1 MLNNKNNLYDI
12 GMLKRLSVKN
22 FAILEDI
29 EINFYDGLTIL
40 TGETGAGKSL
50 IIDSISLLLGER
62 ASVEM
67 IRNGEDKAVIT
78 GLFSYNN
85 IYLKSYLDKLSVP
98 NEGEIEVIRIISP
111 TRSAIKVNNVTITLN
126 DLKVIAHYL
135 ADIHLQFDMTKL
147 LNKENYIE
155 IVDGFKKD
163 IIDEYKS
170 KYTSSLISLK
180 EEDKKYHELLD
191 RINKIK
197 ANEEQYEYDL
207 KELKALNLQPN
218 EETDIKERIAFLN
231 NYDKIYSLIK
241 ESEEIIDKDSLSDI
255 YQIKNNVN
263 SLSSYQSEYKEL
275 YERLNNAYYEIED
288 IYESLN
294 KKSRYFDYD
303 PKELEELE
311 LRLSSINSLKKK
323 LNKSFDELIDYQIE
337 LEKILSS
344 KEDYDTFLEEEKEK
358 LQKAF
363 DETYELA
370 NDLSKVRSNTGKS
383 IEKDC
388 EKHLSDLGLKS
399 IFEVRINPINKPNDI
414 DLSIYK
420 DDGIDDVDF
429 YIETNIGEGLKP
441 LAKIVSGGEVSRIML
456 AFKALMIKSSKVETV
471 IFDEIDT
478 GISGEIASKVAHKI
492 FEISLN
498 TQVIAITHLPQV
510 AALSKNHVKI
520 SKEIK
525 NSRTYTYIK
534 YLNLDEKIYEI
545 ASLISGGKV
554 SEKQLEY
561 AKEMVL
567 SKDETAEQFS

>member
-1 MLNNKNNLYDI
+1 MIKKLI
-12 GMLKRLSVKN
+12 VKN

-78 GLFSYNN
+78 GIFTSKN
-85 IYLKSYLDKLSVP
+85 IYLKAFLTNLGITTY
-98 NEGEIEVIRIISP
+98 EEIEINRVISP
-111 TRSAIKVNNVTITLN
+111 TRSYIKVNNVLITLN
-126 DLKVIAHYL
+126 DLKVISHYL

-155 IVDGFKKD
+155 IVDGFNKEV
-163 IIDEYKS
+163 IDEYKS
-170 KYTSSLISLK
+170 KYLLSLDSLK
-180 EEDKKYHELLD
+180 SENNKYLELVN
-191 RINKIK
+191 RINEIK
-197 ANEEQYEYDL
+197 ANQEQYEYDL
-207 KELKALNLQPN
+207 NELKALSLQPN
-218 EETDIKERIAFLN
+218 EEEDIKEKISFLK

-255 YQIKNNVN
+255 YTIKENIEK
-263 SLSSYQSEYKEL
+263 LSNYQNEYKEL
-275 YERLNNAYYEIED
+275 SERLTNAYYELED
-288 IYESLN
+288 IYSSIN

-303 PKELEELE
+303 PQELESLE
-311 LRLSSINSLKKK
+311 ERLSSINSLKKK
-323 LNKSFDELIDYQIE
+323 HHKTFDELIDYQIE
-337 LEKILSS
+337 LENILSHE
-344 KEDYDTFLEEEKEK
+344 EDFDHLLKEEKETLLK
-358 LQKAF
+358 IYQ
-363 DETYELA
+363 DTYSLA
-370 NDLSKVRSNTGKS
+370 NDLSSVRTSVGKS

-388 EKHLSDLGLKS
+388 EKHLLDLGLKS
-399 IFEVRINPINKPNDI
+399 VFEVRVNKSPINEEV
-414 DLSIYK
+414 DLSIFK
-420 DDGIDDVDF
+420 ENGIDDVDF

-441 LAKIVSGGEVSRIML
+441 LNKIVSGGEVSRIML

-478 GISGEIASKVAHKI
+478 GISGEIASRVAHKI
-492 FEISLN
+492 FEISLT
-498 TQVIAITHLPQV
+498 TQVISITHLPQV

-525 NSRTYTYIK
+525 NNRTYTSIK

-567 SKDETAEQFS
+567 NNK

>member
-1 MLNNKNNLYDI
+1 
-12 GMLKRLSVKN
+12 MLKKLSVKN

-62 ASVEM
+62 ASLEM
-67 IRNGEDKAVIT
+67 IRNGEDKALIS
-78 GLFSYNN
+78 GLFSFNN
-85 IYLKSYLDKLSVP
+85 IYLKSFLEKINVP
-98 NEGEIEVIRIISP
+98 VDNNELEIIRVISP
-111 TRSAIKVNNVTITLN
+111 NRSTIKINNVVITLN
-126 DLKVIAHYL
+126 DLKVVAHYL

-155 IVDGFKKD
+155 IVDGFKKEV
-163 IIDEYKS
+163 IEEYKS
-170 KYTSSLISLK
+170 KYLASLEALK
-180 EEDKKYHELLD
+180 EENNKYLELVK
-191 RINKIK
+191 RIEEIR
-197 ANEEQYEYDL
+197 ANQEQYEFDL
-207 KELKALNLQPN
+207 KELKSLNLQPN
-218 EETDIKERIAFLN
+218 EEVSIKERISFLK

-241 ESEEIIDKDSLSDI
+241 ESEQIINKDSLSDI
-255 YQIKNNVN
+255 YQIKDNVN
-263 SLSSYQSEYKEL
+263 ELSNYQSDYQEL
-275 YERLNNAYYEIED
+275 NERLNNAYYEIED
-288 IYESLN
+288 IYDSLN
-294 KKSRYFDYD
+294 KLSRRFDYD
-303 PKELEELE
+303 PKDLERLE
-311 LRLSSINSLKKK
+311 DRLSSINSLKKK
-323 LNKSFDELIDYQIE
+323 LHKSYDELIDYQIE
-337 LEKILSS
+337 LENILAHQ
-344 KEDYDTFLEEEKEK
+344 EDYDILLKEEKEK
-358 LQKAF
+358 LFNIYQ
-363 DETYELA
+363 ETYSLA
-370 NDLSKVRSNTGKS
+370 CDLSEVRRVTGKS

-388 EKHLSDLGLKS
+388 EKHLSDLGLESK
-399 IFEVRINPINKPNDI
+399 FEVRVIKNDI
-414 DLSIYK
+414 KDDVDLSIFK
-420 DDGIDDVDF
+420 EDGIDDVDF

-492 FEISLN
+492 YEISLN
-498 TQVIAITHLPQV
+498 TQVISITHLPQV
-510 AALSKNHVKI
+510 AALSKNHIKI

-525 NSRTYTYIK
+525 NKRTFTYIK

-567 SKDETAEQFS
+567 FK

>member
-1 MLNNKNNLYDI
+1 
-12 GMLKRLSVKN
+12 MLKKLSVKN

-62 ASVEM
+62 ASLEM
-67 IRNGEDKAVIT
+67 IRNGEDKALIS
-78 GLFSYNN
+78 GLFSYSN
-85 IYLKSYLDKLSVP
+85 IYLKSFLEKLNVP
-98 NEGEIEVIRIISP
+98 NDGEIEVIRIISP
-111 TRSAIKVNNVTITLN
+111 TRSAIKVNNVNITLN

-163 IIDEYKS
+163 VIDQYKD
-170 KYTSSLISLK
+170 KYLVSLDLLK
-180 EEDKKYHELLD
+180 QENNRYIELVKRIEE
-191 RINKIK
+191 IK
-197 ANEEQYEYDL
+197 ANQEQYEYDL
-207 KELKALNLQPN
+207 KELKSLNLQPN
-218 EETDIKERIAFLN
+218 EEQDIEDRISFLK

-241 ESEEIIDKDSLSDI
+241 ESEEIIDKESLNDI
-255 YQIKNNVN
+255 YQIKDNVKT
-263 SLSSYQSEYKEL
+263 LSNYQNEYKEL

-288 IYESLN
+288 IYDSLN

-311 LRLSSINSLKKK
+311 NRSSAIRSLKKR

-337 LEKILSS
+337 LENILSRQ
-344 KEDYDTFLEEEKEK
+344 EDYDVLLKEEKEK

-363 DETYELA
+363 DETYVLA
-370 NDLSKVRSNTGKS
+370 NDLSKVRKATGKS

-399 IFEVRINPINKPNDI
+399 VFEVRVEPTTKPNDI
-414 DLSIYK
+414 KLDIFK
-420 DDGIDDVDF
+420 DNGIDDVDF

-478 GISGEIASKVAHKI
+478 GISGEVASKVAHKTY
-492 FEISLN
+492 EISLN
-498 TQVIAITHLPQV
+498 TQVISITHLPQV

-525 NSRTYTYIK
+525 NKRTYTSIK
-534 YLNLDEKIYEI
+534 YLSLDEKIYEI

-561 AKEMVL
+561 AKELVL
-567 SKDETAEQFS
+567 NK

>member
-1 MLNNKNNLYDI
+1 MIKKLI
-12 GMLKRLSVKN
+12 VKN

-78 GLFSYNN
+78 GIFTSKN
-85 IYLKSYLDKLSVP
+85 IYLKAFLTNLGITTY
-98 NEGEIEVIRIISP
+98 EEIEINRVISP
-111 TRSAIKVNNVTITLN
+111 TRSYIKVNNVLITLN
-126 DLKVIAHYL
+126 DLKVISHYL

-155 IVDGFKKD
+155 IVDGFNKEV
-163 IIDEYKS
+163 IDEYKS
-170 KYTSSLISLK
+170 KYLLSLDSLK
-180 EEDKKYHELLD
+180 SENNKYLELVN
-191 RINKIK
+191 RINEIK
-197 ANEEQYEYDL
+197 ANQEQYEYDL
-207 KELKALNLQPN
+207 NELKALSLQPN
-218 EETDIKERIAFLN
+218 EEEDIKEKISFLK

-255 YQIKNNVN
+255 YTIKENIEK
-263 SLSSYQSEYKEL
+263 LSNYQNEYKEL
-275 YERLNNAYYEIED
+275 SERLTNAYYELED
-288 IYESLN
+288 IYTSIN

-303 PKELEELE
+303 PQELESLE
-311 LRLSSINSLKKK
+311 ERLSSINSLKKK
-323 LNKSFDELIDYQIE
+323 HHKTFDELIDYQIE
-337 LEKILSS
+337 LENILSHE
-344 KEDYDTFLEEEKEK
+344 EDFDHLLKEEKETLLK
-358 LQKAF
+358 IYQ
-363 DETYELA
+363 DTYSLA
-370 NDLSKVRSNTGKS
+370 NDLSSVRTSVGKS

-388 EKHLSDLGLKS
+388 EKHLLDLGLKS
-399 IFEVRINPINKPNDI
+399 VFEVRVNKSPINEEV
-414 DLSIYK
+414 DLSIFK
-420 DDGIDDVDF
+420 ENGIDDVDF

-441 LAKIVSGGEVSRIML
+441 LNKIVSGGEVSRIML

-478 GISGEIASKVAHKI
+478 GISGEIASRVAHKI
-492 FEISLN
+492 FEISLT
-498 TQVIAITHLPQV
+498 TQVISITHLPQV

-525 NSRTYTYIK
+525 NNRTYTSIK

-567 SKDETAEQFS
+567 NNK

>member
-1 MLNNKNNLYDI
+1 MNCVYDDC
-12 GMLKRLSVKN
+12 MLKKLSVKN

-67 IRNGEDKAVIT
+67 IRNGEEKAVIS
-78 GLFSYNN
+78 GLFSFSN
-85 IYLKSYLDKLSVP
+85 IYLKSFLEKLNIP
-98 NEGEIEVIRIISP
+98 NDGEIEVTRIVSP
-111 TRSAIKVNNVTITLN
+111 SRSVIKVNNVVVTLN

-163 IIDEYKS
+163 VIDQYKD
-170 KYTSSLISLK
+170 KYLKSLGLLK
-180 EEDKKYHELLD
+180 EENSHYQDLVV
-191 RINKIK
+191 RINQIK
-197 ANEEQYEYDL
+197 ANQEQYEFDL
-207 KELKALNLQPN
+207 NELRSLNLQPN
-218 EETDIKERIAFLN
+218 EEEQIKERISFLK

-241 ESEEIIDKDSLSDI
+241 ESEELIDKDSLGDL
-255 YQIKNNVN
+255 YQITANVHQ
-263 SLSSYQSEYKEL
+263 LSDYQSDYKEL
-275 YERLNNAYYEIED
+275 HERLNNAYYEIED
-288 IYESLN
+288 IFDSL
-294 KKSRYFDYD
+294 KKQSRRFEYD
-303 PKELEELE
+303 PKDLENLE
-311 LRLSSINSLKKK
+311 DRLSSINSLKKK
-323 LNKSFDELIDYQIE
+323 LNKTYDELIDYQIE
-337 LEKILSS
+337 LENILSHQ
-344 KEDYDTFLEEEKEK
+344 EDYDVLLKEEKEK
-358 LQKAF
+358 LLNIFK
-363 DETYELA
+363 ETYGLA
-370 NDLSKVRSNTGKS
+370 KDLSEVRKAVGKS

-388 EKHLSDLGLKS
+388 EKHLLDLGLKS
-399 IFEVRINPINKPNDI
+399 VFEVRVVNNQLPEDV
-414 DLSIYK
+414 DLSIFS
-420 DDGIDDVDF
+420 DNGIDDVDF

-498 TQVIAITHLPQV
+498 TQVISITHLPQV
-510 AALSKNHVKI
+510 AALSKNHIKI

-525 NSRTYTYIK
+525 NNRTYTYVK
-534 YLNLDEKIYEI
+534 YLSLDEKIYEI

-567 SKDETAEQFS
+567 SNK

>member
-1 MLNNKNNLYDI
+1 MIKKLI
-12 GMLKRLSVKN
+12 VKN

-62 ASVEM
+62 ASLEM
-67 IRNGEDKAVIT
+67 IRNGEDKAVLT
-78 GLFSYNN
+78 GLFTSNN
-85 IYLKSYLDKLSVP
+85 IYLKAYLSKLGVP
-98 NEGEIEVIRIISP
+98 TNEDIEIVRVISP
-111 TRSAIKVNNVTITLN
+111 TRSYIKVNNVLITLN

-155 IVDGFKKD
+155 IVDGFKKEV
-163 IIDEYKS
+163 IEEYKS
-170 KYTSSLISLK
+170 KYLASLEALK
-180 EEDKKYHELLD
+180 EENNKYLELVK
-191 RINKIK
+191 RIEEIR
-197 ANEEQYEYDL
+197 ANQEQYEFDL
-207 KELKALNLQPN
+207 KELKSLNLQPN
-218 EETDIKERIAFLN
+218 EEVSIKERISFLK

-241 ESEEIIDKDSLSDI
+241 ESEQIINKDSLSDI
-255 YQIKNNVN
+255 YQIKDNVN
-263 SLSSYQSEYKEL
+263 ELSNYQSDYQEL
-275 YERLNNAYYEIED
+275 NERLNNAYYEIED
-288 IYESLN
+288 IYDSLN
-294 KKSRYFDYD
+294 KLSRRFDYD
-303 PKELEELE
+303 PKDLERLE
-311 LRLSSINSLKKK
+311 DRASSINSLKNK
-323 LNKSFDELIDYQIE
+323 LHKSYDELIDYQIE
-337 LEKILSS
+337 LENILAHQ
-344 KEDYDTFLEEEKEK
+344 EDYDILLKEEKEK
-358 LQKAF
+358 LLNIYQ
-363 DETYELA
+363 ETYSLA
-370 NDLSKVRSNTGKS
+370 CDLSEVRRVTGKS

-388 EKHLSDLGLKS
+388 EKHLKDLGLESKL
-399 IFEVRINPINKPNDI
+399 EVRVIKNDI
-414 DLSIYK
+414 KDDVDLSIFK
-420 DDGIDDVDF
+420 EDGIDDVDF

-492 FEISLN
+492 YEISLN
-498 TQVIAITHLPQV
+498 TQVISITHLPQV
-510 AALSKNHVKI
+510 AALSKNHIKI

-525 NSRTYTYIK
+525 NKRTFTYIK

-567 SKDETAEQFS
+567 FK

>member
-1 MLNNKNNLYDI
+1 
-12 GMLKRLSVKN
+12 MLKKLSVKN

-62 ASVEM
+62 ASLEM
-67 IRNGEDKAVIT
+67 IRNGEDKALIS
-78 GLFSYNN
+78 GLFSYSN
-85 IYLKSYLDKLSVP
+85 IYLKSFLEKLNVP
-98 NEGEIEVIRIISP
+98 NDGEIEVIRIISP
-111 TRSAIKVNNVTITLN
+111 TRSAIKVNNVNITLN

-163 IIDEYKS
+163 VIDQYKD
-170 KYTSSLISLK
+170 KYLASLDLLK
-180 EEDKKYHELLD
+180 QENNRYIELVKRIEE
-191 RINKIK
+191 IK
-197 ANEEQYEYDL
+197 ANQEQYEYDL
-207 KELKALNLQPN
+207 KELKSLNLQPN
-218 EETDIKERIAFLN
+218 EEQDIEDRISFLK

-241 ESEEIIDKDSLSDI
+241 ESEEIIDKESLNDI
-255 YQIKNNVN
+255 YQIKDNVKT
-263 SLSSYQSEYKEL
+263 LSNYQNEYKEL

-288 IYESLN
+288 IYDSLN

-311 LRLSSINSLKKK
+311 NRSSAIRSLKKR

-337 LEKILSS
+337 LENILSRQ
-344 KEDYDTFLEEEKEK
+344 EDYDVLLKEEKEK

-363 DETYELA
+363 DETYNLA
-370 NDLSKVRSNTGKS
+370 NDLSKVRKATGKS

-399 IFEVRINPINKPNDI
+399 VFEVRVEPTTKPNDI
-414 DLSIYK
+414 KLDIFK
-420 DDGIDDVDF
+420 DNGIDDVDF

-478 GISGEIASKVAHKI
+478 GISGEVASKVAHKI
-492 FEISLN
+492 YEISLN
-498 TQVIAITHLPQV
+498 TQVISITHLPQV

-525 NSRTYTYIK
+525 NNRTYTSIK
-534 YLNLDEKIYEI
+534 YLSLDEKIYEI

-561 AKEMVL
+561 AKELVL
-567 SKDETAEQFS
+567 NK

>member
-1 MLNNKNNLYDI
+1 
-12 GMLKRLSVKN
+12 MLKKLIVKN

-62 ASVEM
+62 ASIEM
-67 IRNGEDKAVIT
+67 IRNGEEKATIT
-78 GLFSYNN
+78 GIFSSNN
-85 IYLKSYLDKLSVP
+85 IYLKAFLSKLGVTTS
-98 NEGEIEVIRIISP
+98 EDIEITRVISP
-111 TRSAIKVNNVTITLN
+111 SRSYIKVNNVVITLN
-126 DLKVIAHYL
+126 DLKVISHYL

-147 LNKENYIE
+147 LNKESYIE
-155 IVDGFKKD
+155 IVDGFKQEV
-163 IIDEYKS
+163 IDEYKD
-170 KYTSSLISLK
+170 KYLQSLDLLK
-180 EEDKKYHELLD
+180 VENNKYLD
-191 RINKIK
+191 LVKRINEIK
-197 ANEEQYEYDL
+197 ANQEQYEYDL
-207 KELKALNLQPN
+207 NELKALCLQPN
-218 EETDIKERIAFLN
+218 EEEDIKEKISFLK

-241 ESEEIIDKDSLSDI
+241 ESEEIINKDSLSDI
-255 YQIKNNVN
+255 YNIKDNIDK
-263 SLSSYQSEYKEL
+263 LSNYQSEYKEL
-275 YERLNNAYYEIED
+275 SERLNNAYYELED
-288 IYESLN
+288 IYSSIN

-303 PKELEELE
+303 PSELDHLEE
-311 LRLSSINSLKKK
+311 RLSTINSLKKK
-323 LNKSFDELIDYQIE
+323 LHKTYDELIDYQVE
-337 LEKILSS
+337 LENILSHQ
-344 KEDYDTFLEEEKEK
+344 EDFDVLLKEEKETLFNIYK
-358 LQKAF
+358 
-363 DETYELA
+363 DTYTLGS
-370 NDLSKVRSNTGKS
+370 DLSKVRSSVGKG

-388 EKHLSDLGLKS
+388 EKHLLDLGLKS
-399 IFEVRINPINKPNDI
+399 VFEVRVNKSPLPNEV
-414 DLSIYK
+414 DLSIFK
-420 DDGIDDVDF
+420 ENGIDDVDF

-478 GISGEIASKVAHKI
+478 GISGEIASRVAHKI
-492 FEISLN
+492 FEISLA
-498 TQVIAITHLPQV
+498 TQVISITHLPQV

-525 NSRTYTYIK
+525 NNRTYTYIK

-567 SKDETAEQFS
+567 AHK

>member
-1 MLNNKNNLYDI
+1 
-12 GMLKRLSVKN
+12 MLKKLVVKN

-29 EINFYDGLTIL
+29 EINFYNGLTIL

-62 ASVEM
+62 ASIEM
-67 IRNGEDKAVIT
+67 IRNGEDKATIT
-78 GLFSYNN
+78 GVFTTSN
-85 IYLKSYLDKLSVP
+85 IYLKAYLEKLGVTSSD
-98 NEGEIEVIRIISP
+98 ELEIVRVISP
-111 TRSAIKVNNVTITLN
+111 NRSYIKVNNVLITLN
-126 DLKVIAHYL
+126 DLKVISHYL

-155 IVDGFKKD
+155 IVDGFKQEV
-163 IIDEYKS
+163 INEYKD
-170 KYTSSLISLK
+170 KYLESLDLLK
-180 EEDKKYHELLD
+180 EENNKYLD
-191 RINKIK
+191 LVKRINEIK
-197 ANEEQYEYDL
+197 ANQEQYEYDL
-207 KELKALNLQPN
+207 NELKALCLQSN
-218 EETDIKERIAFLN
+218 EEEDIKEKISFLK

-241 ESEEIIDKDSLSDI
+241 ESEEITDKDSLSDI
-255 YQIKNNVN
+255 Y
-263 SLSSYQSEYKEL
+263 SLKDNINKLASYQNEYKEL
-275 YERLNNAYYEIED
+275 YERLNNAYYELED
-288 IYESLN
+288 IYSSIS

-303 PKELEELE
+303 PKELEGLE
-311 LRLSSINSLKKK
+311 ERLSSINSLKKK

-337 LEKILSS
+337 LENILSHE
-344 KEDYDTFLEEEKEK
+344 EDYDILLKEEKDK
-358 LQKAF
+358 LLDVFKN
-363 DETYELA
+363 TYTLGS
-370 NDLSKVRSNTGKS
+370 DLSEVRKSIGKG

-388 EKHLSDLGLKS
+388 EKHLLDLGLKS
-399 IFEVRINPINKPNDI
+399 VFEVRVNKSPLPNEV
-414 DLSIYK
+414 DLSIFK
-420 DDGIDDVDF
+420 ENGIDDVDF

-478 GISGEIASKVAHKI
+478 GISGEIASRVAHKI

-498 TQVIAITHLPQV
+498 TQVISITHLPQV

-525 NSRTYTYIK
+525 NNRTYTFIK

-567 SKDETAEQFS
+567 SNK

>member
-1 MLNNKNNLYDI
+1 
-12 GMLKRLSVKN
+12 MLKKLIVKN

-29 EINFYDGLTIL
+29 EINFYNGLTIL

-67 IRNGEDKAVIT
+67 IRNGEDKATIT
-78 GLFSYNN
+78 GIFTTTN
-85 IYLKSYLDKLSVP
+85 IYLKAYLEKLGVSSLD
-98 NEGEIEVIRIISP
+98 ELEIVRVISP
-111 TRSAIKVNNVTITLN
+111 SRSYIKVNNVLITLN
-126 DLKVIAHYL
+126 DLKVISHYL
-135 ADIHLQFDMTKL
+135 ADIHLQLDMTKL

-155 IVDGFKKD
+155 IVDGFKKEV
-163 IIDEYKS
+163 IDEYKD
-170 KYTSSLISLK
+170 KYLESLDLLK
-180 EEDKKYHELLD
+180 EENNKYLD
-191 RINKIK
+191 LVKRINEIK
-197 ANEEQYEYDL
+197 ANQEQYEYDL
-207 KELKALNLQPN
+207 NELKALCLQPN
-218 EETDIKERIAFLN
+218 EEEEIKEKISFLK

-241 ESEEIIDKDSLSDI
+241 ESEEITDKDSLSDI
-255 YQIKNNVN
+255 Y
-263 SLSSYQSEYKEL
+263 SLKDNINKLANYQNEYKEL
-275 YERLNNAYYEIED
+275 YERLNNAYYELED
-288 IYESLN
+288 IYSSIS

-303 PKELEELE
+303 PKELEGLE
-311 LRLSSINSLKKK
+311 ERLSSINSLKKK

-337 LEKILSS
+337 LENILSHQ
-344 KEDYDTFLEEEKEK
+344 EDYDILLKEETDK
-358 LQKAF
+358 LLDVYKN
-363 DETYELA
+363 TYTLGS
-370 NDLSKVRSNTGKS
+370 DLSEVRKSIGKG

-388 EKHLSDLGLKS
+388 EKHLLDLGLKS
-399 IFEVRINPINKPNDI
+399 VFEVRVVKSPIKEEV
-414 DLSIYK
+414 DLSIFK
-420 DDGIDDVDF
+420 ENGIDDVDF

-456 AFKALMIKSSKVETV
+456 AFKTLMIKSSKVETV

-478 GISGEIASKVAHKI
+478 GISGEIASRVAHKI

-498 TQVIAITHLPQV
+498 TQVISITHLPQV

-525 NSRTYTYIK
+525 NNRTYTSIK

-567 SKDETAEQFS
+567 SNKN

>member
-1 MLNNKNNLYDI
+1 
-12 GMLKRLSVKN
+12 MLKKLSVKN

-62 ASVEM
+62 ASLEM
-67 IRNGEDKAVIT
+67 IRNGEDKALIS
-78 GLFSYNN
+78 GLFSFNN
-85 IYLKSYLDKLSVP
+85 IYLKSFLEKINVP
-98 NEGEIEVIRIISP
+98 TDNNELEIVRVISP
-111 TRSAIKVNNVTITLN
+111 NRSTIKINNVVITLN
-126 DLKVIAHYL
+126 DLKVVAHYL

-155 IVDGFKKD
+155 IVDGFKKEV
-163 IIDEYKS
+163 IEEYKS
-170 KYTSSLISLK
+170 KYLASLEALK
-180 EEDKKYHELLD
+180 EENNKYLELVK
-191 RINKIK
+191 RIEEIR
-197 ANEEQYEYDL
+197 ANQEQYEFDL
-207 KELKALNLQPN
+207 KELKSLNLQPN
-218 EETDIKERIAFLN
+218 EEVSIKERISFLK

-241 ESEEIIDKDSLSDI
+241 ESEQIINKDSLSDI
-255 YQIKNNVN
+255 YQIKDNVN
-263 SLSSYQSEYKEL
+263 ELSNYQSDYQEL
-275 YERLNNAYYEIED
+275 NERLNNAYYEIED
-288 IYESLN
+288 IYDSLN
-294 KKSRYFDYD
+294 KLSRRFDYD
-303 PKELEELE
+303 PKDLERLE
-311 LRLSSINSLKKK
+311 DRASSINSLKNK
-323 LNKSFDELIDYQIE
+323 LHKSYDELIDYQIE
-337 LEKILSS
+337 LENILAHQ
-344 KEDYDTFLEEEKEK
+344 EDYDILLKEEKEK
-358 LQKAF
+358 LLNIYQ
-363 DETYELA
+363 ETYSLA
-370 NDLSKVRSNTGKS
+370 CDLSEVRRVTGKS

-388 EKHLSDLGLKS
+388 EKHLKDLGLESK
-399 IFEVRINPINKPNDI
+399 FEVRVIKNDI
-414 DLSIYK
+414 KDDVDLSIFK
-420 DDGIDDVDF
+420 EDGIDDVDF

-492 FEISLN
+492 YEISLN
-498 TQVIAITHLPQV
+498 TQVISITHLPQV
-510 AALSKNHVKI
+510 AALSKNHIKI

-525 NSRTYTYIK
+525 NKRTFTYIK

-567 SKDETAEQFS
+567 FK

>member
-1 MLNNKNNLYDI
+1 
-12 GMLKRLSVKN
+12 MLKRIIVKN

-29 EINFYDGLTIL
+29 EINFYNGLTIL

-62 ASVEM
+62 ASIEM
-67 IRNGEDKAVIT
+67 IRNGEDKATIT
-78 GLFSYNN
+78 GIFTSNN
-85 IYLKSYLDKLSVP
+85 IYLKAYLEKLGVSS
-98 NEGEIEVIRIISP
+98 NEELEIVRVISP
-111 TRSAIKVNNVTITLN
+111 SRSYIKVNNVLITLN
-126 DLKVIAHYL
+126 DLKVISHYL

-155 IVDGFKKD
+155 IVDGFKKEVV
-163 IIDEYKS
+163 DEYKD
-170 KYTSSLISLK
+170 KYLQSLDLLK
-180 EEDKKYHELLD
+180 EENNKYLD
-191 RINKIK
+191 LVKRINEIK
-197 ANEEQYEYDL
+197 ANQEQYEYDL
-207 KELKALNLQPN
+207 NELKALCLQPN
-218 EETDIKERIAFLN
+218 EEEEIKEKISFLK

-241 ESEEIIDKDSLSDI
+241 ESEEITDKDSLSDI
-255 YQIKNNVN
+255 Y
-263 SLSSYQSEYKEL
+263 SLKDNINKLASYQNEYKEL
-275 YERLNNAYYEIED
+275 YERLNNAYYELED
-288 IYESLN
+288 IYSSIS

-303 PKELEELE
+303 PKELDNLEE
-311 LRLSSINSLKKK
+311 RLSSINSLKKK

-337 LEKILSS
+337 LENILSHE
-344 KEDYDTFLEEEKEK
+344 EDYDILLKEEKDK
-358 LQKAF
+358 LLDIYKN
-363 DETYELA
+363 TYTLGS
-370 NDLSKVRSNTGKS
+370 DLSEVRKSIGKS

-388 EKHLSDLGLKS
+388 EKHLLDLGLKS
-399 IFEVRINPINKPNDI
+399 VFEVRVNKSPLPNEV
-414 DLSIYK
+414 DLSIFK
-420 DDGIDDVDF
+420 ENGIDDVDF

-498 TQVIAITHLPQV
+498 TQVISITHLPQV

-525 NSRTYTYIK
+525 NNRTYTSIK

-567 SKDETAEQFS
+567 SNK